1 VCRIEAVGLRE
12 LVMSIATLPPVFDAD
27 YYRAAYPELSHL
39 NDEELIVHFQQTGI
53 TNGLIGTSGCLRSA
67 VVSAAQSEKS
77 VLEIGP
83 LNSPAM
89 TGSNV
94 KYLDA
99 YDTEGLSKYA
109 SACGVDP
116 AGVPSIDYVSP
127 TGEFDMV
134 DQNFAA
140 IFSSHNIEHI
150 PDLVR
155 HLNNVANILN
165 NYGRYYIICPD
176 KRFCFD
182 HFQPESTIADVLAA
196 YVDKPLRHPIRTHLS
211 HRLLT
216 SHNDPA
222 RHWAGDH
229 GDPVYLA
236 GTVSLKGVL
245 ANLPTGND
253 YVDSHAWQFTPKSFF
268 TIIQSLHSAGL
279 IDLWPERVYHTP
291 KNVFEFVAVLK
302 KGGEAVYSDA
312 FLSETETDGET
323 QFEGISNQLRET
335 MIERDNLNMKL
346 ETANTA
352 ALAAQ
357 QTLTRMKKSL
367 AWRAT
372 KPFRSL
378 TKRIPIR

>member
-1 VCRIEAVGLRE
+1 V
-12 LVMSIATLPPVFDAD
+12 SIATLAAVFDPE
-27 YYRAAYPELSHL
+27 YYQAAYPELSSL
-39 NDEELIVHFQQTGI
+39 KDEELVVHFQQNGI
-53 TNGLIGTSGCLRSA
+53 NKGLIGTLGCLRGS
-67 VVSAAQSEKS
+67 VIGAAQAEQS

-89 TGSNV
+89 SGANV
-94 KYLDA
+94 RYLDA
-99 YDTEGLSKYA
+99 YDTEGLKKYA
-109 SACGVDP
+109 VSCGVDP
-116 AGVPSIDYVSP
+116 AGVPHIDYVSP
-127 TGEFDMV
+127 TGDFNMV
-134 DQNFAA
+134 DRTFSAA
-140 IFSSHNIEHI
+140 FSSHNIEHI
-150 PDLVR
+150 PDLIR
-155 HLNNVANILN
+155 HLDNVVNVLDN
-165 NYGRYYIICPD
+165 HGRYYIICPD
-176 KRFCFD
+176 KRFYFD
-182 HFQPESTIADVLAA
+182 HFRPETTIADVLAA
-196 YVDKPLRHPIRTHLS
+196 SVDKPSRHSNRTHLS

-216 SHNDPA
+216 SHNDPT
-222 RHWAGDH
+222 RHWAGDN

-236 GTVSLKGVL
+236 GNAPLKAVL
-245 ANLPTGND
+245 AGLPRGED

-268 TIIQSLHSAGL
+268 TIIQSLHRAGL

-312 FLSETETDGET
+312 FLPAIESDREA

-378 TKRIPIR
+378 AKRIAIR